1 MTAAGWEWEMMP
13 HSSIGMSLPGRDLIT
28 LDADWVDQWVCESR
42 SPLTVCPEPLDSLF
56 LVSVLKKYYKNI
68 ALGIGDL
75 TLEGAHLT
83 PCG

>member
-1 MTAAGWEWEMMP
+1 MP

>member
-1 MTAAGWEWEMMP
+1 MR
-13 HSSIGMSLPGRDLIT
+13 LPGRDLIT

-75 TLEGAHLT
+75 TLEGAHLI
-83 PCG
+83 PSG